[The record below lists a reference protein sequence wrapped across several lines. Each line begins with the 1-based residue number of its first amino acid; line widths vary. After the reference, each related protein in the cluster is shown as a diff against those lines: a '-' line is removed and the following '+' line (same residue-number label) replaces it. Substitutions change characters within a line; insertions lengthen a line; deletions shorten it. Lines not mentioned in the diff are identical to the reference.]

1 MIKILNGPSTTQ
13 QGVADASTAG
23 LSSVFSALSSAVDLA
38 PHAADELLQFLKFRT
53 AVALRAKERS
63 QSFFGRF
70 YNRFSGED
78 PDYIEV
84 SGVHLKQTLMVAGK
98 DVPSI
103 IAADGDYKLRL
114 DVATMAIDNL
124 KQSQQ
129 KTG

>member
-1 MIKILNGPSTTQ
+1 MIKILNGPSAIQ

-38 PHAADELLQFLKFRT
+38 PHAADELLQFLRFRT

-63 QSFFGRF
+63 QSLFGRF
-70 YNRFSGED
+70 YNRFAGED
-78 PDYIEV
+78 PDYIEL
-84 SGVHLKQTLMVAGK
+84 SGTHLRQTLIAAGK
-98 DVPSI
+98 DVPNI

-114 DVATMAIDNL
+114 DVASTAIDNL